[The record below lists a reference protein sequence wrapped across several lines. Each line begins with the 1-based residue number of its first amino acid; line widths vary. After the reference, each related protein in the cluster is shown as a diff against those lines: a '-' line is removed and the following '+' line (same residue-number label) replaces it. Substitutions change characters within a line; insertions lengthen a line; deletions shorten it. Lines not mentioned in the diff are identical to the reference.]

1 MENSAIPTD
10 KPWLFG
16 LTLDELE
23 RIAAENGMP
32 RFAARQIASW
42 LYRKGA
48 DSIGGMTDLSLKNRE
63 KLAGKYE
70 LGTIPFAD
78 VQRSADGTK
87 KYLFPTL
94 QGRFIES
101 AYIPDGDRATLCIS
115 SQAGCRMGC
124 RFCAT
129 GRQGLQHSLS
139 TNEILNQIG
148 SLPER
153 ERLTNVVFMGMG
165 EPLDNLDSLL
175 PTLEIL
181 TSAWGFGWSP
191 TRITVST
198 AGVASRLERF
208 LDATQVHLAVSL
220 HNPFPHE
227 RAEIMPVEKA
237 WPIREVVEILRRYDF
252 THQRRVSFEYI
263 VMSGLN
269 DSPRHIRELCR
280 LLDGI
285 KCRINLIRF
294 HKIPGSPYFSPDD
307 RAMIA
312 FRDALTAKGIHTTIR
327 TSRGE
332 DIQAACGLLSTA
344 QNETAQF

>member
-1 MENSAIPTD
+1 MPRYEY
-10 KPWLFG
+10 LYG
-16 LTLDELE
+16 QTLSQLE
-23 RIAAENGMP
+23 ALCNRLEMP
-32 RFAARQIASW
+32 RFAAKQIARW
-42 LYRKGA
+42 LYDKHA
-48 DSIGGMTDLSLKNRE
+48 TTIEAMSDLSVRHRALLAETYEVGFTAPE
-63 KLAGKYE
+63 KVS
-70 LGTIPFAD
+70 I
-78 VQRSADGTK
+78 SADGTK
-87 KYLFPTL
+87 KYLYRTS
-94 QGRFIES
+94 QNHFIES

-175 PTLEIL
+175 PALEVL

-208 LDATQVHLAVSL
+208 LEATQVHLAVSL

-344 QNETAQF
+344 QNEAAQF

>member
-1 MENSAIPTD
+1 MPRHEY
-10 KPWLFG
+10 LYG
-16 LTLDELE
+16 QTLPQLE
-23 RIAAENGMP
+23 ALCNRLEMP
-32 RFAARQIASW
+32 RFAAKQIAPW
-42 LYRKGA
+42 LYDKHA
-48 DSIGGMTDLSLKNRE
+48 TTIEAMSDLSARHRALLAETYEVGLTAPE
-63 KLAGKYE
+63 KVSIS
-70 LGTIPFAD
+70 T
-78 VQRSADGTK
+78 DGTK
-87 KYLFPTL
+87 KYLYRTS
-94 QGRFIES
+94 QNHFIES

-175 PTLEIL
+175 PALEVL

-208 LDATQVHLAVSL
+208 LEATQVHLAVSL

-344 QNETAQF
+344 QNEAAQF

>member
-101 AYIPDGDRATLCIS
+101 AYIPDGDRATLCVS
-115 SQAGCRMGC
+115 SQSGCRMG
-124 RFCAT
+124 
-129 GRQGLQHSLS
+129 
-139 TNEILNQIG
+139 
-148 SLPER
+148 LPLLHDRAAGFRAPPDRRGDTESD
-153 ERLTNVVFMGMG
+153 
-165 EPLDNLDSLL
+165 PLD
-175 PTLEIL
+175 
-181 TSAWGFGWSP
+181 
-191 TRITVST
+191 
-198 AGVASRLERF
+198 SRKRPA
-208 LDATQVHLAVSL
+208 D
-220 HNPFPHE
+220 
-227 RAEIMPVEKA
+227 
-237 WPIREVVEILRRYDF
+237 
-252 THQRRVSFEYI
+252 QRRLH
-263 VMSGLN
+263 G
-269 DSPRHIRELCR
+269 H
-280 LLDGI
+280 G
-285 KCRINLIRF
+285 
-294 HKIPGSPYFSPDD
+294 
-307 RAMIA
+307 RAA
-312 FRDALTAKGIHTTIR
+312 R
-327 TSRGE
+327 
-332 DIQAACGLLSTA
+332 
-344 QNETAQF
+344 

>member
-1 MENSAIPTD
+1 MPRHEY
-10 KPWLFG
+10 LYG
-16 LTLDELE
+16 QTLPQLE
-23 RIAAENGMP
+23 ALCNRVEMP
-32 RFAARQIASW
+32 RFAAKQITRW
-42 LYRKGA
+42 LYDKHA
-48 DSIGGMTDLSLKNRE
+48 TTIEAMSDLSARHRALLAETYEVGLTAPE
-63 KLAGKYE
+63 KVSIS
-70 LGTIPFAD
+70 T
-78 VQRSADGTK
+78 DGTK
-87 KYLFPTL
+87 KYLYRTS
-94 QGRFIES
+94 QNHFIES

-165 EPLDNLDSLL
+165 EPLDNLDNLL
-175 PTLEIL
+175 PALEVL

-208 LDATQVHLAVSL
+208 LEATQVHLAVSL

-227 RAEIMPVEKA
+227 RAEIMPIEKA

-344 QNETAQF
+344 QNEAAQF